1 MRHSLRWSTV
11 TIALAVIVAAAVVS
25 PALGGPSLKKLV
37 KKQVK
42 KEVAKQIVKA
52 TGPAGANGANGAP
65 GSARAYGFVT
75 GGGALSRSKNVTG
88 VTHPST
94 GAYCIA
100 LAAGINASTTG
111 LVATPDFFGDSTT
124 GTSTAHTEWD
134 SAAQFCPAGR
144 LEVDTFRVD
153 TSGTTIATDSGG
165 DAVSVPRYTNT
176 DLDEPFFF
184 VVP

>member
-1 MRHSLRWSTV
+1 
-11 TIALAVIVAAAVVS
+11 
-25 PALGGPSLKKLV
+25 
-37 KKQVK
+37 
-42 KEVAKQIVKA
+42 
-52 TGPAGANGANGAP
+52 ANGAP

-100 LAAGINASTTG
+100 LAAGIDASTTG

-144 LEVDTFRVD
+144 LEVDTSRVD
-153 TSGTTIATDSGG
+153 TSGTTVATDSGG
-165 DAVSVPRYTNT
+165 DTVSVPRYTNT
-176 DLDEPFFF
+176 DQDEPFFF